1 MVVGVSGHLG
11 QTALT
16 AAVKENKQEIAV
28 VPILHLQMAEETAVE
43 KRRVRGRVI
52 RKNVSSTNGANG
64 ANVAKLVVVVKRK
77 EQGHVKVIHPVRE
90 VLQRPRNA
98 RKSPANEAANR
109 RDQETRRCKMF

>member
-52 RKNVSSTNGANG
+52 RKNVVSSVFGLIARLTIT
-64 ANVAKLVVVVKRK
+64 AK
-77 EQGHVKVIHPVRE
+77 
-90 VLQRPRNA
+90 N
-98 RKSPANEAANR
+98 N
-109 RDQETRRCKMF
+109 T